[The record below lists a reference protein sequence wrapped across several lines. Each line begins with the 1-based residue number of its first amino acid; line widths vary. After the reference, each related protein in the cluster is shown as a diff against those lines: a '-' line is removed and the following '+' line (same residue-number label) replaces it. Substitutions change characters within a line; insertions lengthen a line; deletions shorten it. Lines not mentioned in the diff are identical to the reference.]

1 MTTVNENDLE
11 KSIGEKMKEFE
22 KLKQEYAESLF
33 LLLKHFNELKDLKN
47 SPRN

>member
-22 KLKQEYAESLF
+22 KLKQEYAEQS
-33 LLLKHFNELKDLKN
+33 HFSFSSNILMN
-47 SPRN
+47 